1 MVNLRGWI
9 RRAEAASREASGEV
23 VLVDERD
30 GRTHHVPKDAFSLV
44 LVAAVGEEPDPA
56 IKAILPTED
65 DPDKLERLYYS
76 NGELFWLTDMTQTGK
91 AAANSVGG
99 ED

>member
-1 MVNLRGWI
+1 VGRLRHWI
-9 RRAEAASREASGEV
+9 RRAERAAKETSGEI

-56 IKAILPTED
+56 IETILPTDE

-76 NGELFWLTDMTQTGK
+76 NGEPFWVSDMTHTGK
-91 AAANSVGG
+91 AAAN
-99 ED
+99 EK